1 MRAEGRAVDTVQAA
15 NTTRAPPD
23 TAAPARRE
31 EEEAD
36 GSPEA
41 GGGGAAASGEAAA
54 REAAV
59 TRTAGSTNGPNR
71 RHTRPIA
78 FHSLLIWDMTN
89 GKKNKNKKISKGSH
103 GNKNQ
108 NPPAEC
114 RL

>member
-41 GGGGAAASGEAAA
+41 GGVGRRRAGRLRQERRPLLAPRAVLAA
-54 REAAV
+54 R
-59 TRTAGSTNGPNR
+59 TGGIP
-71 RHTRPIA
+71 
-78 FHSLLIWDMTN
+78 
-89 GKKNKNKKISKGSH
+89 G
-103 GNKNQ
+103 Q
-108 NPPAEC
+108 
-114 RL
+114 